1 MPDHDST
8 SRSSKLI
15 KLGTGI
21 RDLLAQS
28 DALGLPYV
36 AIHLCNALESLEAE
50 APMGDMAVGI
60 DGADGGGSLPG

>member
-1 MPDHDST
+1 MPDHGST

-21 RDLLAQS
+21 RDLLVQS

-50 APMGDMAVGI
+50 APMGDMSVGT
-60 DGADGGGSLPG
+60 DGADGAGPLPG